1 MLDSRVAVSRRVSL
15 YDRMIGPN
23 GRSLLEKAIELH
35 KMGDLSRAI
44 KTYESVLKESPQH
57 PGAMNLLGLA
67 WFQRGDGARAVPLLQ
82 KALVLRPDL
91 PGAEFNLGT
100 VLQALGRHEEAV
112 PHFERALVLNPD
124 DFGAH
129 ASLGN
134 TLIVLGKRSEAALH
148 YGKVVALRP
157 DYAMG
162 HVVLGNISLAA
173 SDFNKAASHYR
184 TALKIEPKLLE
195 AYFGLASALRGSGSH
210 DDRIAVCRQAVAV
223 APDIAEVYAW
233 YGGALHDSGRFSEAV
248 EQHEKALAL
257 KPDLATVHFD
267 LASSYYALNKY
278 ERACHHYRR
287 AIDLGL
293 PPEVAIKSELMI
305 GWALQVLGRPDEAD
319 RIFDK
324 IVAEHG
330 DNEHGREAKKSK
342 GMMYL
347 NLGKFAEGWPLYD
360 YRRGAEAP
368 DIHEQIGA
376 PWNGSALKEG
386 STLWVW
392 SEQGLGDQILHAG
405 MVDELRTL
413 SPWTVLEVEP
423 RLVDLFARSFPGM
436 GVVPLDAQSIQRRVD
451 AQTAIGNLGRH
462 LRPSWQSFPK
472 RVRGYLAAD
481 PSRTE
486 ELRSRLA
493 GDQHKVMGLSWRSV
507 SPQFGR
513 HKSAKLVDFLQILR
527 LPGVRFVDL
536 QYGETAEERDAIKRE
551 TGIEIV
557 RLKDIDNT
565 NDIDGL
571 AALVSACDVV
581 VTVSNTTAHLAGALG
596 VPTWVFVPYGFAHL
610 WYWFAGKEQS
620 PWYPRVTVKC
630 QGEKQSWEELIS
642 ASAPEIINQRNRVT
656 TETT

>member
-1 MLDSRVAVSRRVSL
+1 MIVPDVRRLLDQ
-15 YDRMIGPN
+15 
-23 GRSLLEKAIELH
+23 AIEQH
-35 KMGDLSRAI
+35 KKGDLAAAI
-44 KTYESVLKESPQH
+44 RSYESVLEADPQH

-67 WFQRGDGARAVPLLQ
+67 CFQGGDGARAVPLLQ
-82 KALVLRPDL
+82 QALALRPDL
-91 PGAEFNLGT
+91 PGANFNLGN
-100 VLQALGRHEEAV
+100 VLQVLNRHQEAV
-112 PHFERALVLNPD
+112 TYFEKALLLDPN

-129 ASLGN
+129 AGLAA
-134 TLIVLGKRSEAALH
+134 TLLVLGRHADASSHLHKAIALD
-148 YGKVVALRP
+148 P
-157 DYAMG
+157 DYADGYVGLG
-162 HVVLGNISLAA
+162 HVALAA
-173 SDFNKAASHYR
+173 KDFGQATLHFRA
-184 TALKIEPKLLE
+184 ALKSEPRSLQ
-195 AYFGLASALRGSGSH
+195 AHFGLGMTLAAQGQHAERVELLKNAVV
-210 DDRIAVCRQAVAV
+210 IAPQ
-223 APDIAEVYAW
+223 IAEVYAS
-233 YGGALHDSGRFSEAV
+233 YGGALHDAGRYSEAV
-248 EQHEKALAL
+248 EEQKKALAIN
-257 KPDLATVHFD
+257 PDLAGAHFD
-267 LASSYYALNKY
+267 LASSLYALNQY
-278 ERACHHYRR
+278 DAASEHYRR
-287 AIDLGL
+287 AARLGL
-293 PPEVAIKSELMI
+293 PPALAIRAELMAA
-305 GWALQVLGRPDEAD
+305 WAMQVLGRHQEAD

-324 IVAEHG
+324 IITEHG
-330 DNEHGREAKKSK
+330 EDEHGREAKKSK

-347 NLGKFAEGWPLYD
+347 NLGRFAEGWPLYD

-368 DIHEQIGA
+368 DIHEQIGP
-376 PWNGSALKEG
+376 PWNGSALEEG

-405 MVDELRTL
+405 MVDEVRTL

-436 GVVPLDAQSIQRRVD
+436 GVVPLNAQSVPRGVE

-462 LRPSWQSFPK
+462 LRPGWQSFPK
-472 RVRGYLAAD
+472 RDRGYLAAD

-486 ELRSRLA
+486 DLRSRLA
-493 GDQHKVMGLSWRSV
+493 DGQHKVVGLSWRSV
-507 SPQFGR
+507 SPQFGP
-513 HKSAKLVDFLQILR
+513 HKSANLIDFIGILR

-630 QGEKQSWEELIS
+630 QSERQSWEDLIS
-642 ASAPEIINQRNRVT
+642 ASASDIINQRNCVT
-656 TETT
+656 TEVT